1 MLQCGYLANIRH
13 RDEVEG
19 SEPSEDGVSTQLRI
33 ISLTDRTLRY
43 ERRDIGSTV
52 SSVDSVGAKRVPPAR
67 STLYGLLAVY
77 TATIII

>member
-1 MLQCGYLANIRH
+1 MLH
-13 RDEVEG
+13 W
-19 SEPSEDGVSTQLRI
+19 I

-77 TATIII
+77 AATIII